1 MFERAGR
8 QQEMTGQGIEAH
20 EEKDKGK
27 NLMWEEEKARQ
38 NIKIFLTKVQTEV
51 EVIRH
56 SWRHP
61 LHSIS
66 D

>member
-1 MFERAGR
+1 
-8 QQEMTGQGIEAH
+8 MTGQGIEAH